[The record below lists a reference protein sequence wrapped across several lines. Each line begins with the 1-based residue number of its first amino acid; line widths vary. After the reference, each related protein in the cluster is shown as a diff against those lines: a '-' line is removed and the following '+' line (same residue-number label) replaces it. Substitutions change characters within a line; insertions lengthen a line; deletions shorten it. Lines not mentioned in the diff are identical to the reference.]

1 MTVRRG
7 NGFGYQNTSIIA
19 IGILRDYAPPL
30 FCGRG
35 GIVQERNQWVRLMVP
50 VVPHVLLELW
60 PAHLEIEE
68 VVPRPVAEAVRP
80 LTSLPALLL
89 SLWTQSETAAGTGFL
104 HPAAENR
111 NLALLVLTIC
121 PSQMFTTRSDFS
133 ILMTELL
140 PCAQGLTCLSR
151 VFSKAGLQWMAQMCP
166 HSVGARY

>member
-19 IGILRDYAPPL
+19 IGILGDYAPPL

-35 GIVQERNQWVRLMVP
+35 GIVQERNQLVRLMVP

-68 VVPRPVAEAVRP
+68 VVPRPVAGAVRP

-104 HPAAENR
+104 HPAPENQLSVAGAH
-111 NLALLVLTIC
+111 NLPLSNVHHPKWLLHSYDWITSPCSGVNLPQQDVL
-121 PSQMFTTRSDFS
+121 
-133 ILMTELL
+133 
-140 PCAQGLTCLSR
+140 
-151 VFSKAGLQWMAQMCP
+151 
-166 HSVGARY
+166 